1 MMTRLMTLPQNHMIN
16 CFRIY
21 YRELCEIVFILSL
34 TIATSPSVRFSSS
47 VLVYIPYNWENKN
60 IQKMKLFLFL
70 AASALAQDV
79 DVCKTNCESRH
90 EAELARCNGDERCIN
105 HANDMFRRCLH
116 DCDNG
121 GEGPPSCTDNCDRR
135 LQDELRRCGDDEECQ
150 KRAKEHH
157 EHCMDNCENHT
168 PPDCED
174 HCHHQHEQETSHC
187 KDDDQACHDRADHH
201 LQNCLNHCEDGPPE
215 PPTCEG
221 KGSIVF
227 RSKMVRS
234 MG

>member
-1 MMTRLMTLPQNHMIN
+1 MILLLFGIWNAVFMMTRLMTLPQNHMIN

-34 TIATSPSVRFSSS
+34 TIATSPSVRISSP
-47 VLVYIPYNWENKN
+47 VWVYIPYNWENKN

-135 LQDELRRCGDDEECQ
+135 LQ
-150 KRAKEHH
+150 
-157 EHCMDNCENHT
+157 
-168 PPDCED
+168 
-174 HCHHQHEQETSHC
+174 
-187 KDDDQACHDRADHH
+187 
-201 LQNCLNHCEDGPPE
+201 
-215 PPTCEG
+215 EG
-221 KGSIVF
+221 STVF
-227 RSKMVRS
+227 RKRCHYEISSEKPKNAFVS
-234 MG
+234 WQSQYILAFYCPD